1 MEAACR
7 GRELFTKKDLNKL
20 IRPLVIEQ
28 LLAVSVGMFD
38 TMMISSLGD
47 TAVSG
52 VSIVDMINVL
62 MINIFASLAT
72 GGAVVCAHELGL
84 ARVADGVPDYSGA
97 RRGAKH
103 LILCVGL
110 VSVVVAALCHFFRAE
125 LLWLIFGHR
134 EREVLAHGAVY
145 LGITSL
151 SYPFIAIYNGFA
163 ALFRTM
169 GNSKVT
175 MITSFIVNAVNI
187 GGNALFIYAFDF
199 GVAGAAWSSNIA
211 RIVGM
216 IILAVL
222 ITNKSR
228 PIYISF
234 KEKFRVDFGTVKRIL
249 KIGVPNGLENSVFRL
264 GRILVISMITIF
276 GTEQLAANAVA
287 IHLDSLGCVAGNAIG
302 LAMVT
307 VVGQCIGAGDLDGAL
322 RYEKKLLRMSY
333 IYMAVIQSAIIISL
347 PLILS
352 LYKASDEA
360 LSIARTLI
368 ILHNGFGIILWPSAF
383 VIPNA
388 LRAAKDAHFSM
399 IISVSSMIFFRLL
412 LGYIIGVH
420 LEVGIIGIWIAMII
434 DWLFRAVMFTYRIK
448 SGQWLKFVRE

>member
-1 MEAACR
+1 MDAACTR
-7 GRELFTKKDLNKL
+7 EELFTKKDLNKL

-47 TAVSG
+47 AAVSG

-62 MINIFASLAT
+62 MINIFAALAT

-84 ARVADGVPDYSGA
+84 ARVASGEPDYSGA

-103 LILCVGL
+103 LILCVAL
-110 VSVVVAALCHFFRAE
+110 VSVVVAALCCIFRAE

-134 EREVLAHGAVY
+134 ERAVLAHGAVY

-169 GNSKVT
+169 GNSRVT

-187 GGNALFIYAFDF
+187 GGNALFIYGFGF
-199 GVAGAAWSSNIA
+199 GVEGAAWSTNIA
-211 RIVGM
+211 RIIGI

-234 KEKFRVDFGTVKRIL
+234 REKFRVDFGIVRRIL

-264 GRILVISMITIF
+264 GRILVISMITVF

-307 VVGQCIGAGDLDGAL
+307 VVGQCIGAGDFDGAL

-347 PLILS
+347 PFILS
-352 LYKASDEA
+352 LYKASSEA

-388 LRAAKDAHFSM
+388 LRAAKDARFSM

-420 LEVGIIGIWIAMII
+420 FEVGIIGIWIAMII
-434 DWLFRAVMFTYRIK
+434 DWLFRAVMFTHRIR
-448 SGQWLKFVRE
+448 SGRWLKHVRE